1 MVLSIVMEIQKTIG
15 WNIRMF
21 RVKLGMSQEQ
31 LSFESG
37 LDRSF
42 VGKIERGSVNITVAT
57 METLAK
63 TLEVHVTQLFDEVD
77 EQAGMPAPMSSGRKN
92 KTKT

>member
-1 MVLSIVMEIQKTIG
+1 MELQKIIG

-63 TLEVHVTQLFDEVD
+63 TLEVHVTQLFSEVD
-77 EQAGMPAPMSSGRKN
+77 EKAGMPAPMPSGRKN